1 MAQRKGGFRGTFNRC
16 ERPGCGVPAA
26 KWSVYSDR
34 MLCNSCLSFERTAAL
49 AQQPER
55 DAIAANVAQAAA
67 EIAAANAQRARR
79 NADAAELEAVLQ
91 AEYRDEYETRRDLTA
106 GALQ

>member
-16 ERPGCGVPAA
+16 ERPGCQVPAA

-34 MLCNSCLSFERTAAL
+34 MLCNSCLSFERTAYA
-49 AQQPER
+49 AQE
-55 DAIAANVAQAAA
+55 QAK
-67 EIAAANAQRARR
+67 
-79 NADAAELEAVLQ
+79 ADAAELEGVLQ
-91 AEYRDEYETRRDLTA
+91 AEYRDAYETRRDLTA